1 VAQKIAIGR
10 QSFDKLIKSDNF
22 YIDKTLF
29 IKDWWEN
36 DDDVTLITRPRRF
49 GKTLNMDMINCFFSN
64 KYEGRF
70 DLFENLE
77 IWKDEKYR
85 EMQGKYP
92 VIFFSFAGI
101 KEKTYESAVY
111 RMCNKIREL
120 YVSNSFL
127 LESPALLKSEKK
139 NFEEYLEKIDERDL
153 PDAINRLCYFLSG
166 HYKKNKVIVLLDEYD
181 TPLQEAYIN
190 GYWDEMS
197 GLIRSLFNNTFK
209 TNIYLD
215 RAILTGITRV
225 SKESM
230 FSDLNNLKVAS
241 VSSNIYSK
249 YFGFTEDE
257 VFEAMDKFG
266 YTNKD
271 EVKSWYDGFTIG
283 SEKDIYNPWSII
295 NFLDEGVLKPYW
307 SNTSSNGLAGKLIM
321 QGDEEVKSDFEDLLN
336 GKTIKKKLDEDIV
349 FSQLDEDMNAVWS
362 LLSAS
367 GYLKIKS
374 RDFDIYELEIVNYEV
389 MQMFNNMVNRWFT
402 SKPVKYNKLIKTL
415 LNGEIEDLNEY
426 MNDLTISIISSFD
439 TGKDTNEKQL
449 PERFYHG
456 FVLGL
461 LVELRDRYV
470 LQSNRESGAG
480 RYDIMLIPK
489 NIKEDNAL
497 IIEFKVIRRNRGEKG
512 LEDTLKNAL
521 EQIEQKQYSRFLTDL
536 GVPNE
541 HILKYGFAFEGK
553 EVLVGLKT
561 IN

>member
-1 VAQKIAIGR
+1 MAQKIAIGS
-10 QSFDKLIKSDNF
+10 QSFSSIIENNCF
-22 YIDKTLF
+22 FIDKTPL

-36 DDDVTLITRPRRF
+36 YDSVTLITRPRRF

-64 KYEGRF
+64 KYEGRS

-101 KEKTYESAVY
+101 KNNNFSSAFELIKIIICRAYEEIQEYIHSDKLTDSDRDFIKQVTNEMSRETAVMSINYLCKFMSQIYTEKP
-111 RMCNKIREL
+111 I
-120 YVSNSFL
+120 
-127 LESPALLKSEKK
+127 
-139 NFEEYLEKIDERDL
+139 I
-153 PDAINRLCYFLSG
+153 
-166 HYKKNKVIVLLDEYD
+166 LLDEYD
-181 TPLQEAYIN
+181 TPLQEAYIY
-190 GYWDEMS
+190 GYWEEMS
-197 GLIRSLFNNTFK
+197 YFMRLFFNNTLK
-209 TNIYLD
+209 TNEYFS

-225 SKESM
+225 SKESL
-230 FSDLNNLKVAS
+230 FSDLNNLELCTMM
-241 VSSNIYSK
+241 SSKYCK

-283 SEKDIYNPWSII
+283 DEKDVYNPWSII
-295 NFLDEGVLKPYW
+295 NFLDKGVLKPYW

-349 FSQLDEDMNAVWS
+349 FSQLDEDINAVWS

-367 GYLKIKS
+367 GYLKIS
-374 RDFDIYELEIVNYEV
+374 SVTLDIYELEIVNHEV
-389 MQMFNNMVNRWFT
+389 MLMFNNMVSRWFT
-402 SKPVKYNKLIKTL
+402 SKPVKYNKLIETL